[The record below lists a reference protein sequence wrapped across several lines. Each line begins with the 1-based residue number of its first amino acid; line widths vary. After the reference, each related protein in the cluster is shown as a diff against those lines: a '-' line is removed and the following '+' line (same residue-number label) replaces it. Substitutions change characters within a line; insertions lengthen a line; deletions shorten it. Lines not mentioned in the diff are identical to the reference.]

1 MWNGKMKALTFSY
14 DDGTRQDRR
23 LVEIFN
29 KYNIKATFN
38 IMSGC
43 FGNENI
49 LNVEGKDTEHYKV
62 LADEVKQLYE
72 GHEVAVHTLT
82 HPKLTQLD
90 DREATRQIEEDRQN
104 LEKLVGY
111 NVCGMAYPCGDYDD
125 RIIDIIKKHT
135 GVKYARTTQ
144 STYNFEQQYDMLRF
158 NPTISHYEFD
168 KMEELG
174 RKFLEINPD
183 RPQLYYIWGHSYE
196 LDRYEWWERIEQFC
210 SMMSD
215 HDDIFYGTNY
225 QVLLDNQ

>member
-23 LVEIFN
+23 LVELFN
-29 KYNIKATFN
+29 KYNLKATFN

-43 FGNENI
+43 FGNESI
-49 LNVEGKDTEHYKV
+49 LNVEGRDVEHYKV
-62 LADEVKQLYE
+62 FADEVKQLYA
-72 GHEVAVHTLT
+72 GQEVAVHTLT
-82 HPKLTQLD
+82 HPKLTQLNDEDALHQIED
-90 DREATRQIEEDRQN
+90 DRAN
-104 LEKLVGY
+104 LEALVGY

-125 RIIDIIKKHT
+125 RIVNIIKEKT

-174 RKFLEINPD
+174 QKFLRISPEK
-183 RPQLYYIWGHSYE
+183 PQLYYIWGHSYE
-196 LDRYEWWERIEQFC
+196 LDRYEWWERFEKFC
-210 SMMSD
+210 LMMSN
-215 HDDIFYGTNY
+215 HDDIFYGTNR
-225 QVLLDNQ
+225 QVLFNN